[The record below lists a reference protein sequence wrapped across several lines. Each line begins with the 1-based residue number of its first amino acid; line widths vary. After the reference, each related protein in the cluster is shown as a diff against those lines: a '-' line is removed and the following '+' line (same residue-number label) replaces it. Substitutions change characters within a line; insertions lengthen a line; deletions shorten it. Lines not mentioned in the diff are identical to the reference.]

1 MLVNPLGEVMEK
13 LERAEETR
21 DFVKPDSLYLTVG
34 EAVASLSLSM
44 KAKPLPMYDEEAQA
58 NPFWNWKLIMFAFWG
73 LNEVAIKEMK
83 NYINMYDSYFDML
96 HVV

>member
-1 MLVNPLGEVMEK
+1 MKPKFSTSFNSKLILLEIANTFIAHTQLVLVNPLGEVMEK

-58 NPFWNWKLIMFAFWG
+58 NPF
-73 LNEVAIKEMK
+73 
-83 NYINMYDSYFDML
+83 
-96 HVV
+96 